1 MVANG
6 TDGGVAADLVLHA
19 EVRLIRGRP
28 VAPSGPERLVDL
40 RIRNGSTEVR
50 VTGRA
55 EHVARLQ
62 SEVWIEDQEVAV
74 VGPRAI
80 RGCRQRTHRVALGR
94 QCDSCRLDIP
104 TDRSLQRRPSR
115 AE

>member
-74 VGPRAI
+74 VGPSAI
-80 RGCRQRTHRVALGR
+80 PVASTYR
-94 QCDSCRLDIP
+94 PIDPFSAVRP
-104 TDRSLQRRPSR
+104 VPNRS
-115 AE
+115 